1 MERSF
6 DLYAAAAPKEKVPT
20 PRLGYHARPEDPRDH
35 TFLSKM
41 GENNREAK
49 EILKRLTTEEKRYF
63 NHDSQLSNR
72 ENNTVSSSGAAVAV
86 NPVFLA
92 NKSPVAQEQ
101 FEEEKENSIRHLRE
115 KYNQMLRESLER
127 KASN

>member
-86 NPVFLA
+86 NPV
-92 NKSPVAQEQ
+92 VQEQ